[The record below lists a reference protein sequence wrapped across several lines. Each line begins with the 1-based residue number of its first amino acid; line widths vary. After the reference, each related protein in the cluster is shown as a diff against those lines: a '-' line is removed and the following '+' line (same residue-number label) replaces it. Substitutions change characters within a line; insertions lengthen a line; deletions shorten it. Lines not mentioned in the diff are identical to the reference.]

1 MPKKIYRLLIFA
13 TIALVFFY
21 CKPRKNNGI
30 PLDIPKDSFVC
41 VKIFRYDSVLMSLDV
56 NNLKA
61 EVKRYQPDFML
72 FLDADLND
80 TLNLVRLY
88 NFVSDPVLHEIYDD
102 VNKTY
107 PNLINLQTQLS
118 NAFTIFKYNF
128 PESPIPKIYT
138 YLSFLDYE
146 NKVIY
151 LDTVM
156 AIAIDMYLGSD
167 YKMYSSARIP
177 KYLTLRLDSNFIVTD
192 AMKAIAE
199 RSINF
204 EISGKTLLDIMIY
217 RGKLLFFLDEMLPNV
232 ADNVK
237 IGYTMQQL
245 EWCEKNEEKIWAF
258 LIENN
263 LLFNNDFYKIRPL
276 ITEAPSTK
284 GFVNSA
290 PRMVDWVGWQIIK
303 QYNSN
308 NKKISLSQ
316 LLDEKDSQKILK
328 LSKYKPKK

>member
-13 TIALVFFY
+13 TLALVFFY
-21 CKPRKNNGI
+21 CKPKKNNGI
-30 PLDIPKDSFVC
+30 PLDIPKDSIVS

-128 PESPIPKIYT
+128 PERPIPKIYT

-156 AIAIDMYLGSD
+156 AIAIDMFLGSD